1 MGEVEI
7 IWENENILK
16 KRWMD
21 ISYGTTNISIDAMR
35 NFVIIEFLINN
46 QIFDLRDRTII
57 TNSGT

>member
-1 MGEVEI
+1 
-7 IWENENILK
+7 
-16 KRWMD
+16 MD

-46 QIFDLRDRTII
+46 QIFDLRDRTIF